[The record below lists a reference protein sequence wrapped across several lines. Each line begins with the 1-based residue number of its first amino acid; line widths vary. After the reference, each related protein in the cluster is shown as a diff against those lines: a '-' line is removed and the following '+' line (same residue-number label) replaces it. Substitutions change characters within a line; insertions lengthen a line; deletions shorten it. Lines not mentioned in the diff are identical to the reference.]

1 MKKDVTT
8 IQKAS
13 SEHEKKIS
21 ELEEKLNE
29 AERYQRRWNLRLYGL
44 PEQGGEDIKRRVT
57 EICSAIAPE
66 VRDPLLHVDISHR
79 IGRQM
84 EGKTRLVIIS
94 DTPAESPALV
104 IGSSILRNVKLETPA
119 TTVRCIPGARAGDV
133 KSYLKLLAKS
143 KRRYRRIVIHVSGN
157 DTRLRQSEVTKVN
170 IESVCT
176 FAKTMS
182 DSVVFSGPLPNMTSD
197 DMFSQFLSSLVLKSA
212 SVIVVGDFN
221 IHVDNE
227 SDSLSRAFLSLLE
240 SVGFSECVHEPT
252 HCFLHTLDLVLSYGV
267 EINNLTVF
275 PQNPLLSN
283 HALITFDFLLLDDL
297 PSAKSV
303 YTRHLSD
310 QTVLQFKEEIFSQ
323 SVFSSVPCL
332 NVAVDPF
339 SDVNS
344 SPAQIDQIV
353 ECAAG
358 SLRSTL
364 DLIAPLKKKD
374 LKPKK
379 RAPWFNSQT
388 RELKKT
394 TQKLEPTSQLAA
406 ASYKK
411 KRIPKENAFSQCV
424 SPSFTSVLLTVVF
437 ASLVTDPCEDA
448 EFSPQ
453 RTKFARQ
460 RDALRAASSERPP
473 AEAHRMSRA
482 PPKRP
487 SATSASQQQSNEP

>member
-1 MKKDVTT
+1 MKRP
-8 IQKAS
+8 ILYS
-13 SEHEKKIS
+13 NHS
-21 ELEEKLNE
+21 ELV
-29 AERYQRRWNLRLYGL
+29 AE
-44 PEQGGEDIKRRVT
+44 
-57 EICSAIAPE
+57 
-66 VRDPLLHVDISHR
+66 
-79 IGRQM
+79 
-84 EGKTRLVIIS
+84 
-94 DTPAESPALV
+94 
-104 IGSSILRNVKLETPA
+104 
-119 TTVRCIPGARAGDV
+119 
-133 KSYLKLLAKS
+133 
-143 KRRYRRIVIHVSGN
+143 
-157 DTRLRQSEVTKVN
+157 
-170 IESVCT
+170 
-176 FAKTMS
+176 
-182 DSVVFSGPLPNMTSD
+182 
-197 DMFSQFLSSLVLKSA
+197 FLCSLVLKSA

-240 SVGFSECVHEPT
+240 SVGFSQCVHEPT

-275 PQNPLLSN
+275 PQNPLLSD

-310 QTVLQFKEEIFSQ
+310 QTVSQFKEEIL

-358 SLRSTL
+358 SLWTTL

-394 TQKLEPTSQLAA
+394 TQKLERKWRSSKLEEHRTAWLDGLSSYRRMLRRAR
-406 ASYKK
+406 ASYYSTL
-411 KRIPKENAFSQCV
+411 IEENKNNHRFLFSTV
-424 SPSFTSVLLTVVF
+424 AKLTKSHSV
-437 ASLVTDPCEDA
+437 
-448 EFSPQ
+448 
-453 RTKFARQ
+453 
-460 RDALRAASSERPP
+460 
-473 AEAHRMSRA
+473 
-482 PPKRP
+482 
-487 SATSASQQQSNEP
+487 NEPSIPVTLG

>member
-1 MKKDVTT
+1 MADVLTS
-8 IQKAS
+8 A
-13 SEHEKKIS
+13 
-21 ELEEKLNE
+21 LEQP
-29 AERYQRRWNLRLYGL
+29 RDQDQWVTVRGRHSGRRK
-44 PEQGGEDIKRRVT
+44 PQVHHQ
-57 EICSAIAPE
+57 P
-66 VRDPLLHVDISHR
+66 LHVSN
-79 IGRQM
+79 
-84 EGKTRLVIIS
+84 KFSPLS
-94 DTPAESPALV
+94 DTPAESPTLV

-119 TTVRCIPGARAGDV
+119 TTVRCIPGARAGDEE
-133 KSYLKLLAKS
+133 SYLKLLAKS
-143 KRRYRRIVIHVSGN
+143 KRRYRRIVIHVGGN

-170 IESVCT
+170 IESVWPYT
-176 FAKTMS
+176 
-182 DSVVFSGPLPNMTSD
+182 D
-197 DMFSQFLSSLVLKSA
+197 FLSDFAEFLCSLVLQSA
-212 SVIVVGDFN
+212 SVIVMGDFN

-240 SVGFSECVHEPT
+240 SVGFSQCVHEPT

-275 PQNPLLSN
+275 PQNPLLSD

-310 QTVLQFKEEIFSQ
+310 QTVLQFKEEIL

-394 TQKLEPTSQLAA
+394 TQKLERKWRSSKLEEHRTAWLDGLSSYRRMLRRAR
-406 ASYKK
+406 ASYYSTLIEENKNNHRFLFSTVARLTK
-411 KRIPKENAFSQCV
+411 SHSVNEPSIPVTLGKESLMDTHGQVSVTSPETAGGEQLPHSAF
-424 SPSFTSVLLTVVF
+424 
-437 ASLVTDPCEDA
+437 
-448 EFSPQ
+448 
-453 RTKFARQ
+453 
-460 RDALRAASSERPP
+460 
-473 AEAHRMSRA
+473 
-482 PPKRP
+482 PPKTRVRH
-487 SATSASQQQSNEP
+487 AQ

>member
-1 MKKDVTT
+1 
-8 IQKAS
+8 
-13 SEHEKKIS
+13 
-21 ELEEKLNE
+21 
-29 AERYQRRWNLRLYGL
+29 
-44 PEQGGEDIKRRVT
+44 
-57 EICSAIAPE
+57 
-66 VRDPLLHVDISHR
+66 
-79 IGRQM
+79 
-84 EGKTRLVIIS
+84 
-94 DTPAESPALV
+94 
-104 IGSSILRNVKLETPA
+104 
-119 TTVRCIPGARAGDV
+119 
-133 KSYLKLLAKS
+133 
-143 KRRYRRIVIHVSGN
+143 
-157 DTRLRQSEVTKVN
+157 
-170 IESVCT
+170 
-176 FAKTMS
+176 MS
-182 DSVVFSGPLPNMTSD
+182 DVDVLSE
-197 DMFSQFLSSLVLKSA
+197 FLCSLVLKSA
-212 SVIVVGDFN
+212 SVIVMGDFN

-240 SVGFSECVHEPT
+240 SVGFSQCVHEPT

-275 PQNPLLSN
+275 PQNPLLSD

-310 QTVLQFKEEIFSQ
+310 QTVSQFKEEIL

-394 TQKLEPTSQLAA
+394 TQKLEPEGQFVSEQQKSLQLMN
-406 ASYKK
+406 KPGVM
-411 KRIPKENAFSQCV
+411 KRS
-424 SPSFTSVLLTVVF
+424 
-437 ASLVTDPCEDA
+437 
-448 EFSPQ
+448 
-453 RTKFARQ
+453 
-460 RDALRAASSERPP
+460 DALQNAAVVVR
-473 AEAHRMSRA
+473 
-482 PPKRP
+482 
-487 SATSASQQQSNEP
+487 